1 MIFVDTNVFMYAV
14 GRPHPLQEQAREFFA
29 RSIEDRTRLC
39 TSSEVLQEFMHAY
52 IPVGR
57 LRALDTAFSLVI
69 RSGVEVWPLE
79 YEDILLARQI
89 TEQYPALEA
98 RDLCHLASCRRRGVS
113 VVMTFDRAFR
123 AVTERPGASL

>member
-29 RSIEDRTRLC
+29 RSLESRTRLC
-39 TSSEVLQEFMHAY
+39 TSSEVLQEFMHVY

-57 LRALDTAFSLVI
+57 LRALDTALSLVI

-79 YEDILLARQI
+79 CEDILLARQL

-98 RDLCHLASCRRRGVS
+98 SDLCHLASCRRRGVS
-113 VVMTFDRAFR
+113 VVMTFDRALR